1 MPRTLTAAVMIA
13 ALAVPASAQ
22 IKWDSPP
29 LISPVVPAGLSVF
42 VLSPSS
48 GDLGALATFRR
59 TAGPVGI
66 GYRAALAEEPG
77 TGDVAFGGGVDISGF
92 LSRAVEGSEIDV
104 IWWSGAGVGFGREQ
118 LLTAPVG
125 IILGWSGS
133 GTDVILSPYAGGH
146 LTLDISTDDANT
158 VRFDGSVDLGLDVV
172 LASGW
177 MVRFGATIGDRDAL
191 ALGIKVPGGG
201 G

>member
-42 VLSPSS
+42 VLNAAS
-48 GDLGALATFRR
+48 GDLGALATLRQ

-66 GYRAALAEEPG
+66 GYRAAIAEEDG
-77 TGDVAFGGGVDISGF
+77 SGDIAFAGGVDISGF

-104 IWWSGAGVGFGREQ
+104 IWWSGAGLGFGNET
-118 LLTAPVG
+118 LFSAPVG

-146 LTLDISTDDANT
+146 VTLDISTDDMNK
-158 VRFDGSVDLGLDVV
+158 VHFDGSVDLGLDVV